1 MSKKIKY
8 RPNIHQ
14 PSLFDSQTSPF
25 RIPGL
30 EPETPEAHPSIR
42 DFVVEVKKR
51 QQASSG
57 TASNMELDTASLRPA
72 AALSFISFGSG
83 SSGNCAYIGDSEGGI
98 LIDAGVDPD
107 KVKTA
112 LRQNGLSMDQVNGI
126 CLTHDHSDHVRYVY
140 SLVRKYKHIGVY
152 CTPRVLQGLLRRHSI
167 SRRIKDYHRPI
178 YKEFPFKVGNF
189 EITPFEVSH
198 DGSDNAGFFI
208 TCGDH
213 RFAVATD
220 LGCITDRVEHYM
232 RQAQH
237 IMIESNYDA
246 QMLRTGPYPMYL
258 KARIAADTGHLDNT
272 VTASFVASLA
282 SGPLRNVF
290 LCHLSHDNNLP
301 AIATQCVRTALLQA
315 GIGAVGDA
323 SGSLQARGCR
333 VQLMALPRF
342 DATPLMKLRL
352 D

>member
-1 MSKKIKY
+1 M
-8 RPNIHQ
+8 
-14 PSLFDSQTSPF
+14 
-25 RIPGL
+25 
-30 EPETPEAHPSIR
+30 
-42 DFVVEVKKR
+42 
-51 QQASSG
+51 
-57 TASNMELDTASLRPA
+57 
-72 AALSFISFGSG
+72 
-83 SSGNCAYIGDSEGGI
+83 
-98 LIDAGVDPD
+98 
-107 KVKTA
+107 
-112 LRQNGLSMDQVNGI
+112 
-126 CLTHDHSDHVRYVY
+126 RYVY
-140 SLVRKYKHIGVY
+140 TLVRKYQHIGVY

-167 SRRIKDYHRPI
+167 SRRIKDYHRPV

-198 DGSDNAGFFI
+198 DGSNNAGFFI

-232 RQAQH
+232 RQAHH

-246 QMLRTGPYPMYL
+246 EMLRTGPYPMYL

-301 AIATQCVRTALLQA
+301 AIALQCVRTALLDA
-315 GIGAVGDA
+315 GIEAVGDA